1 MEIKIYLFLLV
12 AISVIAL
19 IYLALGSVN
28 QVDPQIDIVN
38 NVSQYKGINSNDI
51 LNGVSKTKCE
61 NCSGEGVIECPT
73 CKGSGELVKSIDCKN
88 CGSSGKIYKNQD
100 IIDCPYC
107 DDGKIVETT
116 ICNVC
121 HGSGQIKCPVC
132 NGKGII

>member
-88 CGSSGKIYKNQD
+88 CGSPGKIYKNQD